1 MNLRIYISNSYN
13 PYFNLAFED
22 ILFQNVPADT
32 VILYL
37 WQNQNTVVIGK
48 SQNAWKECRV
58 SLLEAEG
65 GFLARRTSGGG
76 AVYHDL
82 GNLCYTFIASSGLYD
97 LEKQL
102 SVILKAVETLGIPA
116 HFTGRNDICTL
127 DGRKFSGNAF
137 RFVKDKGL
145 MHGTLLMDADS
156 EKLAR
161 YLQVSKAKMEAKG
174 VNSVRSRVVNLIEL
188 NPKIT
193 AEMMKDALIA
203 AFCAEYAPSEPIT
216 PVFVGLQESCQILE
230 MPEFEA
236 FPALVEHFGSW
247 DFRLGETPTFQMEL
261 ERKFPWGLVQLA
273 FRTAGGVIQEARVW
287 TDAMDADLGAYLEEA
302 LTGKMLDFPT
312 LCTAID
318 TACRKL
324 AADTPMLADPE
335 VVCKGLGE
343 MVQEMI

>member
-1 MNLRIYISNSYN
+1 MKTQIYISNSYN
-13 PYFNLAFED
+13 PYFNLALEEM
-22 ILFQNVPADT
+22 LFRNLPKDT
-32 VILYL
+32 IILYL

-58 SLLEAEG
+58 SQLEADG

-82 GNLCYTFIASSGLYD
+82 GNLCYTFIAPEEHYD
-97 LEKQL
+97 LERQL
-102 SVILKAVETLGIPA
+102 KVILDAVSSLGIPA
-116 HFTGRNDICTL
+116 HFTGRNDICTE

-137 RFVKDKGL
+137 RHAAGKGL
-145 MHGTLLMDADS
+145 MHGTLLLDTDS
-156 EKLAR
+156 TKMAR

-188 NPKIT
+188 NPEIT
-193 AEMMKDALIA
+193 ANRMSDALIA
-203 AFCAEYAPSEPIT
+203 AFCAEYVPSEPAM
-216 PVFVGLQESCQILE
+216 PVFVGMQESCQILE
-230 MPEFEA
+230 TPEFEA

-247 DFRLGETPTFQMEL
+247 DFRLGETPNFQAEL
-261 ERKFPWGLVQLA
+261 ERKLPWGLVQLA

-287 TDAMDADLGAYLEEA
+287 TDAMDADLGAYMEES

-318 TACRKL
+318 AACRKL
-324 AADTPMLADPE
+324 ASDTPMLADPE
-335 VVCKGLGE
+335 VVCRDLQEMVGE
-343 MVQEMI
+343 MV

>member
-1 MNLRIYISNSYN
+1 MKTQIYISNSYN
-13 PYFNLAFED
+13 PYFNLALEEM
-22 ILFQNVPADT
+22 LFRNLPADT

-58 SLLEAEG
+58 SQLEAEG

-76 AVYHDL
+76 AVFHDL
-82 GNLCYTFIASSGLYD
+82 GNLCYTFLAPESLYSVERQLKVIIEAVSS
-97 LEKQL
+97 
-102 SVILKAVETLGIPA
+102 VGIPA
-116 HFTGRNDICTL
+116 HFTGRNDICTE

-137 RFVKDKGL
+137 RHAGGKGL
-145 MHGTLLMDADS
+145 MHGTILMDTDS

-188 NPKIT
+188 NPDIT

-203 AFCAEYAPSEPIT
+203 AFCAEYASSEPAV
-216 PVFVGLQESCQILE
+216 PVFVGLQESSQILE
-230 MPEFEA
+230 TSEFEA
-236 FPALVEHFGSW
+236 FPSLVEHFGSW
-247 DFRLGETPTFQMEL
+247 EFRLGDTPDFQAGL

-273 FRTAGGVIQEARVW
+273 FRTSGGVIQEARVW
-287 TDAMDADLGAYLEEA
+287 TDAMDADLGAYIEEA

-312 LCTAID
+312 LCAAIEG
-318 TACRKL
+318 ACKKL
-324 AADTPMLADPE
+324 AADSPMLADPE
-335 VVCKGLGE
+335 VVCRDFQEMVGE
-343 MVQEMI
+343 MV